1 MVSNLSMRRGR
12 MFFGIFVAKIYVYVC
27 RIIFLL
33 IIGMRIHTSESL
45 LIHIRRQLA
54 KGIEVYEDFFLKY
67 CLEQQ

>member
-1 MVSNLSMRRGR
+1 MVSNLSMRQGR
-12 MFFGIFVAKIYVYVC
+12 MFFGIFVAKINVYVC

-54 KGIEVYEDFFLKY
+54 KGIDSF
-67 CLEQQ
+67 